1 MKVDKKATKATTIQL
16 IKYGLVGVSNSLIT
30 LIVIFVCND
39 LIGMK
44 LMLAD
49 VIGYVAGLINSF
61 IWNKNWVFKSHNRRL
76 RNEMVL
82 FFVGFLVCFG
92 LQFLTV
98 LLLRNPMKAL
108 DISLL
113 GISSDAIGEYAA
125 VCLGMVV
132 YTLSNFVYNR
142 CITFRK

>member
-76 RNEMVL
+76 RNEMML

-113 GISSDAIGEYAA
+113 GISPDAIGEYAA

>member
-98 LLLRNPMKAL
+98 LLLRNPMKTL
-108 DISLL
+108 DISLM

>member
-1 MKVDKKATKATTIQL
+1 MKVNKKAKTATIQL
-16 IKYGLVGVSNSLIT
+16 VKYGLVGVSNSLIT
-30 LIVIFVCND
+30 LVVIFICND
-39 LIGMK
+39 ILGMK

-49 VIGYVAGLINSF
+49 VLGYVAGLINSF
-61 IWNKNWVFKSHNRRL
+61 VWNKNWVFKSHNHRL
-76 RNEMVL
+76 RNEMML

-98 LLLRNPMKAL
+98 LLLRNPMKG
-108 DISLL
+108 L
-113 GISSDAIGEYAA
+113 GISMLDIPSDVIGEYVA

-142 CITFRK
+142 CVTFRK

>member
-1 MKVDKKATKATTIQL
+1 MKVNKTTTKATTIQL

-30 LIVIFVCND
+30 LVVIFVCND
-39 LIGMK
+39 LMGMK

-61 IWNKNWVFKSHNRRL
+61 VWNKNWVFKSHNHRL
-76 RNEMVL
+76 RNEMIL
-82 FFVGFLVCFG
+82 FLIGFLVCFG

-98 LLLRNPMKAL
+98 LALRNPMKAL
-108 DISLL
+108 GISVL
-113 GISSDAIGEYAA
+113 GISSDVVGEYVA

-132 YTLSNFVYNR
+132 YTLCNYVYNR
-142 CITFRK
+142 CITFKK